1 MPNSGRLHRNTN
13 LLNFATRQS
22 ALTRLF
28 PSFPP
33 SFLSREFTPKLE
45 EEKRRGKEGEEVSA
59 VFCLRH
65 TSSSFPVKR
74 RKRTVSGSDFI
85 LFLPVIHFRH
95 WPPSLP
101 SWVSG
106 SSYRTHNSPK
116 KIYLTHF
123 LNSVMTFYSI
133 QNWPEFLNGFCHRK
147 AVEFSRAVRVFPNC
161 RGQFSKGTRRRLSR
175 SVQTELS
182 LSFGNS
188 RCGREDVSLS
198 LSPSLLLERRTDER
212 ERMPPKKT
220 F

>member
-1 MPNSGRLHRNTN
+1 MPNSRRLHRNTN

-28 PSFPP
+28 
-33 SFLSREFTPKLE
+33 SFLPPPLFFSREFTPKLE

-106 SSYRTHNSPK
+106 SSYRGHNSPN
-116 KIYLTHF
+116 KILFSPLFEQRHDF
-123 LNSVMTFYSI
+123 LFDSELARIS
-133 QNWPEFLNGFCHRK
+133 K
-147 AVEFSRAVRVFPNC
+147 RV
-161 RGQFSKGTRRRLSR
+161 LS
-175 SVQTELS
+175 
-182 LSFGNS
+182 
-188 RCGREDVSLS
+188 
-198 LSPSLLLERRTDER
+198 
-212 ERMPPKKT
+212 
-220 F
+220 